1 MDVSHA
7 HHPEIGEN
15 AMVSDTSLKHRGP
28 VFPGS
33 PASAVVS
40 PHMVEISGQ
49 TVYACRLQNGQL
61 FSVAP
66 SDGTSAMV
74 LVRILLVDLHGFL
87 SAILVDFDVLR
98 RIADG
103 LTRA

>member
-1 MDVSHA
+1 M
-7 HHPEIGEN
+7 
-15 AMVSDTSLKHRGP
+15 
-28 VFPGS
+28 
-33 PASAVVS
+33 
-40 PHMVEISGQ
+40 Q
-49 TVYACRLQNGQL
+49 
-61 FSVAP
+61 VAKWATEAWPP

-74 LVRILLVDLHGFL
+74 LVLPSLVDLHGFL

>member
-1 MDVSHA
+1 M
-7 HHPEIGEN
+7 
-15 AMVSDTSLKHRGP
+15 
-28 VFPGS
+28 
-33 PASAVVS
+33 
-40 PHMVEISGQ
+40 Q
-49 TVYACRLQNGQL
+49 
-61 FSVAP
+61 VAKWATEAWPP

>member
-1 MDVSHA
+1 MGKCHGSQ
-7 HHPEIGEN
+7 G
-15 AMVSDTSLKHRGP
+15 
-28 VFPGS
+28 GS

-40 PHMVEISGQ
+40 PCFATHFRRNFRANSL
-49 TVYACRLQNGQL
+49 RLQ
-61 FSVAP
+61 VAKWATEAWPP

-74 LVRILLVDLHGFL
+74 LVLPSLVDLHGFL

>member
-1 MDVSHA
+1 M
-7 HHPEIGEN
+7 
-15 AMVSDTSLKHRGP
+15 
-28 VFPGS
+28 
-33 PASAVVS
+33 
-40 PHMVEISGQ
+40 
-49 TVYACRLQNGQL
+49 
-61 FSVAP
+61 AP

-74 LVRILLVDLHGFL
+74 LVLPFSGLNGLL